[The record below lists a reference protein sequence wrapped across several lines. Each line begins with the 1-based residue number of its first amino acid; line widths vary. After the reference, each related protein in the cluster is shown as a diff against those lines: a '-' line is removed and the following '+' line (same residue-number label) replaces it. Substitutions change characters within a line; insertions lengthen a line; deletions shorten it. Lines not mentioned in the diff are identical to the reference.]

1 MAERQLTSE
10 AQRLV
15 IFDVD
20 GTLVD
25 SQADILAA
33 MTAAFA
39 GAGIATPSR
48 EDILGI
54 VGLSLPEAMSVL
66 VPGIATPLRR
76 ELVAGYKAAY
86 MELRAENGVAVSS
99 PLYPHV
105 RGVLEELH
113 AVPDLL
119 LGVATGKSR
128 KGLDKLLDGH
138 GLRPLFVTQQV
149 ADNHPSKPNPAM
161 LRSALAE
168 TGVPP
173 HRAVMVG
180 DTSYD
185 MEMARA
191 AGLLAVGVGWGYH
204 DRSRLRDAHILLDD
218 IRLLPGLLQQIWE
231 QMA

>member
-1 MAERQLTSE
+1 MGSDL
-10 AQRLV
+10 RLV
-15 IFDVD
+15 VFDVD

-33 MTAAFA
+33 MTAAFGTVA
-39 GAGIATPSR
+39 LPTPTR

-76 ELVAGYKAAY
+76 DLVAGYKAAY
-86 MELRAENGVAVSS
+86 MDLRAENGVEVSS

-105 RGVLEELH
+105 RKVLEEMH
-113 AVPDLL
+113 AVPELL

-138 GLRPLFVTQQV
+138 DLRHLFVTQQV
-149 ADNHPSKPNPAM
+149 ADNHPSKPHPAM
-161 LRSALAE
+161 LRSALSE
-168 TGVPP
+168 TGIDA

-191 AGLLAVGVGWGYH
+191 AGMLAIGVGWGYH
-204 DRSRLRDAHILLDD
+204 DRARLKDAHILLDD

>member
-1 MAERQLTSE
+1 MADL
-10 AQRLV
+10 RLV
-15 IFDVD
+15 VFDVD

-33 MTAAFA
+33 MAAAFG
-39 GAGIATPSR
+39 GAGLPVPTR
-48 EDILGI
+48 EEILAI
-54 VGLSLPEAMSVL
+54 VGLSLPEAMTVL
-66 VPGIATPLRR
+66 VPGVATPLRR

-86 MELRAENGVAVSS
+86 MDLRAENGVEVSS

-105 RGVLEELH
+105 RSVLEQMH
-113 AVPDLL
+113 AVPELL

-128 KGLDKLLDGH
+128 RGLDKLLDGH
-138 GLRPLFVTQQV
+138 ALRHLFVTQQV
-149 ADNHPSKPNPAM
+149 ADNHPSKPHPAM
-161 LRSALAE
+161 LRAALSE
-168 TGVPP
+168 TGVDA
-173 HRAVMVG
+173 HRAVMIG

-191 AGLLAVGVGWGYH
+191 AGMLAVGVSWGYH
-204 DRSRLRDAHILLDD
+204 DRARLKEAHILLED